1 MKRTV
6 LLLTLLMSFC
16 FANAQNSKVV
26 SANNYFNNKQLD
38 KAKLFIDEASV
49 HEQTKN
55 KAKTWFYK
63 GNIYLEIH
71 LINIMTKNLRK
82 GMTKEEIIEILR
94 EPISRRYVK
103 VEGEKLIKWSYE
115 YDVALILRDEK
126 LESWNEPRDGKYKEI
141 NKNALEEAYNSY
153 QNSIKLDESKMYY
166 QQVKFKLYIC
176 GEQFYNLGVEEYNNK
191 EYSNA
196 IKYFDKTISVNTIF
210 GLQDSLATYNAAI
223 SADISKQY
231 DKAKKYYT
239 KLIQM
244 KYNKSNIYSSLSNIY
259 KEEGD
264 TLKALKTIQRGRKL
278 FPGDFNLLILETNI
292 YLNLGE
298 EEKAQK
304 NLEIAI
310 ESDPENANLHYV
322 VGTQYF
328 EKLKGMKYDNDSILF
343 KSIFNTAEKYLKN
356 SIDLRSDYFEAL
368 FNLGALYVNEGVRI
382 FEVAQAIDPNDFES
396 YNKEK
401 EIFDGLWNKSIV
413 YMERASDVQPKDEET
428 LITLKQL
435 YARMKM
441 MDKLKIVNEK
451 ISALEK
457 K

>member
-1 MKRTV
+1 MKKTV

-16 FANAQNSKVV
+16 FVNAQNSKVV

-71 LINIMTKNLRK
+71 LVNIMTKNLRK
-82 GMTKEEIIEILR
+82 GMTKEEIIKVLR

-126 LESWNEPRDGKYKEI
+126 LESWNEPREGQYKVI
-141 NKNALEEAYNSY
+141 NKDALPEAYNSY
-153 QNSIKLDESKMYY
+153 QTCIKFDEKKEFY
-166 QQVKFKLYIC
+166 QQAKFKLYIC
-176 GEQFYNLGVEEYNNK
+176 GEQFYNLGVEEYNKK
-191 EYSNA
+191 EYINA
-196 IKYFDKTISVNTIF
+196 IEYFDKTISVNTVF

-223 SADISKQY
+223 SAELSKQY

-244 KYNKSNIYSSLSNIY
+244 NYSKSNIYSSLSNIY

-264 TLKALKTIQRGRKL
+264 TLKALKTIQHGRKL

-310 ESDPENANLHYV
+310 ERDPENANLHYV

-328 EKLKGMKYDNDSILF
+328 EKLKEIKYENDSILF
-343 KSIFNTAEKYLKN
+343 KNIFNTAEKYLKN

-382 FEVAQAIDPNDFES
+382 FEIAQTIDPNDFES
-396 YNKEK
+396 YNIEKEK
-401 EIFDGLWNKSIV
+401 FDGLWRESII
-413 YMERASDVQPKDEET
+413 YMEKASEVQPNDKET

-451 ISALEK
+451 IIALDK